1 MHHSRWVCFVV
12 WSCVRRFSTSC
23 PSDQAMLNA
32 DTFHRYA
39 MRFQHHGPT
48 SSSVTTKCLKKVW
61 KVFCIDTWEESRDN
75 QAYRECTGADWSGER
90 VQVVKANATHLH
102 EKQGESFVCSW
113 KITQQG
119 PKKQPK
125 RKTTGRVSETVTE
138 RSITK
143 QSPCLGQHSQAEGR
157 DAWSKMKIKKKI
169 KISDRWFRGF
179 GKGH

>member
-32 DTFHRYA
+32 DIFHRYA
-39 MRFQHHGPT
+39 MRSASWPHLFFCHHQM
-48 SSSVTTKCLKKVW
+48 LKKVW

-113 KITQQG
+113 KIISKDQRNNRQG
-119 PKKQPK
+119 KQPEESLK
-125 RKTTGRVSETVTE
+125 LWLKGALPNNLPVLGNTLKQKAET
-138 RSITK
+138 
-143 QSPCLGQHSQAEGR
+143 LGV
-157 DAWSKMKIKKKI
+157 
-169 KISDRWFRGF
+169 RW
-179 GKGH
+179 K